1 MYYIISL
8 KLKMWRREIDHLC
21 YYLIYLL
28 LLLLFAP
35 SKLKSMFTS
44 KKKKKLKS
52 MYVRVTLEEGSDEWV
67 LVPYG
72 IHFICYYFFVGRKT
86 TRQRFCRWKMILLS
100 YDYTIKNIY
109 NGSTTSLNMWS
120 HISFGILTFV
130 SEYLLIFRWSCLK
143 FK

>member
-52 MYVRVTLEEGSDEWV
+52 MYVRVTLEECSDEWV